1 MSKRVWNNTCLE
13 GKTPYSNLRELLL
26 SVSSPVYVRIK
37 KLWRPSKVSC
47 CFLLFGQQDHTKE
60 DDQFYSC
67 IIQYVL
73 FPPYLQ
79 PSEAGRGEE
88 AIADW
93 TLEGKPALG
102 NTRQKFNMVTEV
114 WAEPQF
120 GVLTDLPSE
129 LKYLDGLKYN
139 EVPDAVCW

>member
-1 MSKRVWNNTCLE
+1 M
-13 GKTPYSNLRELLL
+13 
-26 SVSSPVYVRIK
+26 
-37 KLWRPSKVSC
+37 
-47 CFLLFGQQDHTKE
+47 
-60 DDQFYSC
+60 
-67 IIQYVL
+67 L

-79 PSEAGRGEE
+79 PSEAGRGEG

-93 TLEGKPALG
+93 TLDGKPALG
-102 NTRQKFNMVTEV
+102 NTKQKFNMVTEV

-139 EVPDAVCW
+139 EVPDAVC